1 MNFISKSANDSFTLI
16 YCYYFFRMLESKSP
30 FFQRQFASGL
40 KLLRNVTSWQGIIN
54 DQMLK
59 DLALGALLNR
69 YLLSGLRVCQVSYS
83 FLYNEA

>member
-1 MNFISKSANDSFTLI
+1 
-16 YCYYFFRMLESKSP
+16 MLESKSP

-69 YLLSGLRVCQVSYS
+69 YLLSGLRVCQVLFKKKYC
-83 FLYNEA
+83 